1 MRRPALLL
9 VALALVALTAA
20 RLAPASPSLAAPPP
34 IPPLSSSPTSTSSG
48 NVSNATASNSTTS
61 TADLAANKAL
71 VKKMVDAVFNAHDI
85 SAVDKYYAPSFV
97 DHQTTNGQTS
107 DLAAFKTDTQ
117 SSFTAF
123 PDLTYTVEDMVAEG
137 DEVWAREQICGTQ
150 TGPLS
155 TLAPTGKHVC
165 IDAIDIVRIQNDL
178 IVEHWGVADDL
189 SLLEQLGVIP
199 TGS

>member
-9 VALALVALTAA
+9 VALALVALTAV

-48 NVSNATASNSTTS
+48 NASNATASNS

-97 DHQTTNGQTS
+97 DHQTTTGQTA

-123 PDLTYTVEDMVAEG
+123 PDLTYTIKDIVAEG

-165 IDAIDIVRIQNDL
+165 IDAIDIVRIQNNL

-189 SLLEQLGVIP
+189 SLLEQLGVVP

>member
-1 MRRPALLL
+1 MPRPALFLA
-9 VALALVALTAA
+9 ALALVALTAV

-34 IPPLSSSPTSTSSG
+34 LPPLNSSPAPTTSG
-48 NVSNATASNSTTS
+48 NASNATTSNGTAS

-85 SAVDKYYAPSFV
+85 KAIDAYYSPAYV
-97 DHQTTNGQTS
+97 DHQTTAGQTA
-107 DLAAFKTDTQ
+107 DLASFKTDTQ

-123 PDLTYTVEDMVAEG
+123 PDLTYTVEDIVAEG
-137 DEVWAREQICGTQ
+137 NEVWAREQICGTQ

-165 IDAIDIVRIQNDL
+165 IDAIDIVRIQNNL

-189 SLLEQLGVIP
+189 SLLEQLGVVP